1 MALFYFLNEIILS
14 VHSYTLI
21 LPHED
26 VSCTKGGL
34 VHLRPLKPLEP
45 SMRPGILD
53 IQSYSLDANQRLVSQ
68 FSSWV
73 MLRHRV
79 TGQVSIKLGFRFNSP
94 NLKQCLNVGETREQV
109 SNVQA
114 KL

>member
-1 MALFYFLNEIILS
+1 MKE
-14 VHSYTLI
+14 
-21 LPHED
+21 

-34 VHLRPLKPLEP
+34 AHLRPLKPPEP

-73 MLRHRV
+73 MLRDRV
-79 TGQVSIKLGFRFNSP
+79 TGQVSIKLDFPYNSP
-94 NLKQCLNVGETREQV
+94 NLKQCLNVGETGEQI

-114 KL
+114 KR

>member
-1 MALFYFLNEIILS
+1 
-14 VHSYTLI
+14 
-21 LPHED
+21 
-26 VSCTKGGL
+26 
-34 VHLRPLKPLEP
+34 
-45 SMRPGILD
+45 MRPGILD

-73 MLRHRV
+73 MLRDRV
-79 TGQVSIKLGFRFNSP
+79 TDQVSIKLDFRFNSS
-94 NLKQCLNVGETREQV
+94 NLKQCLNVAETGEQI